1 MGLICSKLC
10 PKKFSPQEVP
20 LLDLDISENLIEE
33 TLPESVQNKIKE
45 ILEENKKNDEFIS
58 SIDVEKEITKLEEV
72 ISTKLDEDD
81 LKVVQL
87 NNPKKEDERKKEIE
101 KIQDAFLNLDMNQQ
115 DYIESVSC
123 LGSTVK
129 NSIIYQTYHHP
140 EKFVKIEEAE
150 KKNEGT
156 TLFVEAALANLLGNN
171 DITCAI
177 EKDTTDEKSAK
188 INLQLISSGEIF
200 RKKITVSFEYGK
212 EENAKILSCENE
224 KEKYISQKKK
234 EYSLVFNCPEDQIII
249 TNLRSGSVKYD
260 FMIKGREPTD
270 YELEKI
276 AKERKAKDIKIK
288 NLIEGCGITPKMFD
302 PRGDN
307 KDGGWGIGEK
317 RGPPNYLKVYD
328 PPIGYVGYGLK
339 VSKQYDNGDDTWLGY
354 QHKVGE
360 WYIAYHGTG
369 MDAAN
374 AIIGQG
380 FKANYND
387 GSQVH
392 RNAKNINPLSQAQ
405 YDICGKGVYCSPVIK
420 ETECYGSGIK
430 INGTN
435 FYLTFMC
442 RVNPY
447 YVRISGNRPNYWVVS
462 GDSLTDVNS
471 KKYDSEIRPYRILLK
486 RK

>member
-10 PKKFSPQEVP
+10 PKKIGAQEVP
-20 LLDLDISENLIEE
+20 LLDLDLSENLIEE
-33 TLPESVQNKIKE
+33 TLPESVKNKIKE
-45 ILEENKKNDEFIS
+45 ILEENEKNEEFIS
-58 SIDVEKEITKLEEV
+58 SINVEKEITKLEEV
-72 ISTKLDEDD
+72 INTKIDKDD

-87 NNPKKEDERKKEIE
+87 NNPKKEEERKKEIE

-249 TNLRSGSVKYD
+249 TNLRSGLLN
-260 FMIKGREPTD
+260 MI
-270 YELEKI
+270 L
-276 AKERKAKDIKIK
+276 
-288 NLIEGCGITPKMFD
+288 
-302 PRGDN
+302 
-307 KDGGWGIGEK
+307 
-317 RGPPNYLKVYD
+317 
-328 PPIGYVGYGLK
+328 
-339 VSKQYDNGDDTWLGY
+339 
-354 QHKVGE
+354 
-360 WYIAYHGTG
+360 
-369 MDAAN
+369 
-374 AIIGQG
+374 
-380 FKANYND
+380 
-387 GSQVH
+387 
-392 RNAKNINPLSQAQ
+392 
-405 YDICGKGVYCSPVIK
+405 
-420 ETECYGSGIK
+420 
-430 INGTN
+430 
-435 FYLTFMC
+435 
-442 RVNPY
+442 
-447 YVRISGNRPNYWVVS
+447 
-462 GDSLTDVNS
+462 
-471 KKYDSEIRPYRILLK
+471 
-486 RK
+486 

>member
-249 TNLRSGSVKYD
+249 TNLRSGTVHYD
-260 FMIKGREPTD
+260 FIIQGREPTNN
-270 YELEKI
+270 ELEKI
-276 AKERKAKDIKIK
+276 AKDRAVKDIKMAR
-288 NLIEGCGITPKMFD
+288 LIEELF
-302 PRGDN
+302 
-307 KDGGWGIGEK
+307 
-317 RGPPNYLKVYD
+317 
-328 PPIGYVGYGLK
+328 
-339 VSKQYDNGDDTWLGY
+339 
-354 QHKVGE
+354 
-360 WYIAYHGTG
+360 
-369 MDAAN
+369 
-374 AIIGQG
+374 
-380 FKANYND
+380 
-387 GSQVH
+387 
-392 RNAKNINPLSQAQ
+392 
-405 YDICGKGVYCSPVIK
+405 
-420 ETECYGSGIK
+420 
-430 INGTN
+430 
-435 FYLTFMC
+435 
-442 RVNPY
+442 
-447 YVRISGNRPNYWVVS
+447 
-462 GDSLTDVNS
+462 
-471 KKYDSEIRPYRILLK
+471 LLHFLFLFLFQLHM
-486 RK
+486 